1 MQLFVVIRRAIAA
14 QCPEDGTDAPMN
26 HFSLR
31 SEVSL
36 FALES
41 QCPKIMEL
49 RENYGEA
56 IETASGKSKE
66 FLRSVKFTKMN

>member
-1 MQLFVVIRRAIAA
+1 
-14 QCPEDGTDAPMN
+14 MN

-66 FLRSVKFTKMN
+66 FLRSVKLSKMN